1 MSREGQRA
9 EQIRQLYADLRA
21 AEGLSADVLSR
32 RIQEI
37 GFRCLRCGECCTGE
51 DNSVVVFPFEV
62 RRILAAA
69 GLQWLEAVEPPKEG
83 EWDRNGCFH
92 TLEWRL
98 KKEGASCKFYSRS
111 VCGMKGDGV
120 CRIYGSRP
128 LICSTYPFYLDRGVL
143 HFSECRGLGDS
154 IEPDTAKKM
163 AERLILRQVTE
174 IREAI
179 ALLEKYEDFER
190 GEAGE
195 DGRCIVHDSEGE
207 HCLSS
212 RS

>member
-9 EQIRQLYADLRA
+9 EQIKQLWADLRA

-62 RRILAAA
+62 RRILAVA

-98 KKEGASCKFYSRS
+98 KKDGASCKFYLRS
-111 VCGMKGDGV
+111 VCGICGDGV

-143 HFSECRGLGDS
+143 HFSECRGLGGEV
-154 IEPDTAKKM
+154 EPDTAKKM

-174 IREAI
+174 IREAV
-179 ALLEKYEDFER
+179 ALLEKYQDFER

-195 DGRCIVHDSEGE
+195 DGRRIVHDSEGE
-207 HCLSS
+207 HCLPS